1 MKYFMMVFLVISFL
15 TTNLEAK
22 KLEILTSFT
31 ILADLAKNVAGDAA
45 NVNSLTK
52 MGAEIHG
59 YEPTPKDI
67 LKAKKADII
76 LYNGLNL
83 EIWIKRFLKLAN
95 KPSFNLTDRIE
106 PILIT
111 SGGYKIKPNPHAW
124 MSLEN
129 AQIYIENIE
138 KILSAQDPKNANIY
152 SKNAKDYIK
161 NFKI

>member
-1 MKYFMMVFLVISFL
+1 MKYFMMIFLVISFL

-31 ILADLAKNVAGDAA
+31 ILADLAKNLAGDTA

-76 LYNGLNL
+76 
-83 EIWIKRFLKLAN
+83 FV
-95 KPSFNLTDRIE
+95 
-106 PILIT
+106 
-111 SGGYKIKPNPHAW
+111 
-124 MSLEN
+124 
-129 AQIYIENIE
+129 
-138 KILSAQDPKNANIY
+138 
-152 SKNAKDYIK
+152 
-161 NFKI
+161 